1 MFACEKFRTYILGYQ
16 LTVRTDHKSISF
28 LKNCRLKHGRL
39 TRWTLTLQEYNI
51 QWEYVPGKSNIA
63 ADVLSRVNIQD
74 QTFEGEKE
82 TIAKV
87 YHILKNKTELAD
99 IIANL
104 KINQQSD
111 PKIKSILQRLVE
123 QDDKITPYYCIH
135 DNLLFTKTK
144 QSNDPVS
151 YTHLDVYKRQRIL

>member
-1 MFACEKFRTYILGYQ
+1 M
-16 LTVRTDHKSISF
+16 
-28 LKNCRLKHGRL
+28 KHGRL

-87 YHILKNKTELAD
+87 YHILKDNTELAN
-99 IIANL
+99 IIADL
-104 KINQQSD
+104 KLQQQND
-111 PKIKSILQRLVE
+111 IKIKNILQRLVE
-123 QDDKITPYYCIH
+123 
-135 DNLLFTKTK
+135 
-144 QSNDPVS
+144 
-151 YTHLDVYKRQRIL
+151 